1 MNYDLASVLVVG
13 VSSRALF
20 DLESE
25 NQLFETEGLDAYTE
39 YQMQH
44 ADDILQ
50 PGTGFRL
57 IKNLL
62 SLNRAPDQRK
72 VEVIVLSK
80 NNAATSL
87 RITRSIEHYGLDI
100 TRSAWVGGESL
111 SRYLAPYEVDLFLSA
126 NEEDVQEAINAGFA
140 AARIY
145 RSAGYEHLAPED
157 EQRIKI
163 AFDGDAVLFSNEAE
177 AVYQAEGLDAFVAHE
192 RENAARPLPDGP
204 FAPLLRAI
212 AGAQSEYTA
221 FNAPIRTALITARNS
236 PAHERVVRTLHA
248 WGVRIDE
255 VHFLG
260 GLEKTRFIEAFAADI
275 FFDDQDVHCARASE
289 KTPTGIVPWKTVKNK
304 NTG

>member
-1 MNYDLASVLVVG
+1 MSLGYDLSTVLVVG
-13 VSSRALF
+13 ISSRALF
-20 DLESE
+20 DLEEE

-39 YQMQH
+39 HQLQH
-44 ADDILQ
+44 AEDVLN

-57 IKNLL
+57 VKNLL
-62 SLNRAPDQRK
+62 SLNTDPEHRK

-111 SRYLAPYEVDLFLSA
+111 SKYLSPYKVDLFLSA
-126 NEEDVQEAINAGFA
+126 NEVDVQEAINAGFA

-145 RSAGYEHLAPED
+145 KTAKYDTGQTGAD
-157 EQRIKI
+157 QRIKI

-177 AVYQAEGLDAFVAHE
+177 QVYQEQGLEAFILHE
-192 RENAARPLPDGP
+192 RENANRPLPDGP
-204 FAPLLRAI
+204 FAALLRAI
-212 AGAQSEYTA
+212 AQAQSEYTA

-236 PAHERVVRTLHA
+236 PAHERVVRTLHE

-260 GLEKTRFIEAFAADI
+260 GLEKTGFIEAFGADI
-275 FFDDQDVHCARASE
+275 FFDDQDVHCARAADQ
-289 KTPTGIVPWKTVKNK
+289 TPTGIVPWKKH
-304 NTG
+304 

>member
-1 MNYDLASVLVVG
+1 MNVDLSKVLVVG
-13 VSSRALF
+13 ISSRALF
-20 DLESE
+20 DLEQE
-25 NQLFETEGLDAYTE
+25 NRMFENEGLDTYTD
-39 YQMQH
+39 YQIQQAH
-44 ADDILQ
+44 NTLK
-50 PGTGFRL
+50 PGTAFRL
-57 IKNLL
+57 VKNLL
-62 SLNRAPDQRK
+62 SLNTDPEQRK

-111 SRYLAPYEVDLFLSA
+111 SRYLAPYQVDLFLSA
-126 NEEDVQEAINAGFA
+126 NEVDVQEAINAGFA

-145 RSAGYEHLAPED
+145 KNASYDNPRSLLD
-157 EQRIKI
+157 QRIRI
-163 AFDGDAVLFSNEAE
+163 AFDGDAVLFSDEAE
-177 AVYQAEGLDAFVAHE
+177 QVYQEQGLEAFIAHE
-192 RENAARPLPDGP
+192 RANANRPLPDGP

-212 AGAQSEYTA
+212 AQAQSEYTA

-260 GLEKTRFIEAFAADI
+260 GLDKTEFIRAFAADI
-275 FFDDQDVHCARASE
+275 FFDDQDVHCARAAES
-289 KTPTGIVPWKTVKNK
+289 TPTGIVPWKKNQSDSD
-304 NTG
+304 